1 MKRLF
6 SVIAV
11 ISVIAAAGM
20 VMTACS
26 GNEQSG
32 EAASAAQT
40 TVQATAAQQTTAAQ
54 ETTATPKSGDDK
66 KSSDTE
72 SKASKTESKTSK
84 TESKTSK
91 TESKTSK
98 TESKSSKTESKT
110 SEASDKK
117 SDSDSGKPFAGI
129 SEEDAKVMAL
139 LDLVTED
146 ASVESCKQG
155 KDKDGA
161 DCWVI
166 ILKDADNDRY
176 ISYVNSEGST
186 TLPYTE

>member
-20 VMTACS
+20 VMTACGS
-26 GNEQSG
+26 DKQSSEG
-32 EAASAAQT
+32 TTASQT
-40 TVQATAAQQTTAAQ
+40 TAAGQETTASTEKETAQQTTAAQ
-54 ETTATPKSGDDK
+54 ETTAAPKSNDDK
-66 KSSDTE
+66 QSSDTE
-72 SKASKTESKTSK
+72 T
-84 TESKTSK
+84 
-91 TESKTSK
+91 
-98 TESKSSKTESKT
+98 
-110 SEASDKK
+110 K
-117 SDSDSGKPFAGI
+117 SDTAEKKDDSGSAEAFAGI
-129 SEEDAKVMAL
+129 AEEDAKVMAL

-155 KDKDGA
+155 KDKNDA

-176 ISYVNSEGST
+176 ISYVNAEGST
-186 TLPYTE
+186 TLPYNE

>member
-1 MKRLF
+1 MKRLS

-26 GNEQSG
+26 GDEQSG

-91 TESKTSK
+91 TESK
-98 TESKSSKTESKT
+98 SSKTESKT

-117 SDSDSGKPFAGI
+117 SDSDSGKPFVGI

-146 ASVESCKQG
+146 ASVESCKRG